1 MSARTPMDAWQAHC
15 DLMHVIDGTPLTY
28 TEFLEVMI
36 AEIREFAEPLRHAVL
51 TNPPRGINDT
61 SIIAVQTGFKQ
72 YEWLDGEPEI
82 PLPFGYLKSLLYTI
96 DDDFPVIKIPDYDA

>member
-1 MSARTPMDAWQAHC
+1 MSRSLMDAWQAHC
-15 DLMHVIDGTPLTY
+15 DVMHVIDGTPLSY

-36 AEIREFAEPLRHAVL
+36 GEIREFAEPLRHAVL
-51 TNPPRGINDT
+51 VSPPRGVNDHT
-61 SIIAVQTGFKQ
+61 IIAVHLGRDK

-96 DDDFPVIKIPDYDA
+96 DDEFPVIKIPD